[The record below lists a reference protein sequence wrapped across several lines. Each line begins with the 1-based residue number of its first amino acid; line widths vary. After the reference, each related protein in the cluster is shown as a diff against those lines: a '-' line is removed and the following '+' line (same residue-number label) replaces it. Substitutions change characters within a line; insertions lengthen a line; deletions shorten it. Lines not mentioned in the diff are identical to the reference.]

1 MKVPIKALG
10 WATRFFW
17 AIALAF
23 AVTCA
28 YSASLIRVN
37 IGEPA
42 TSLTEESLTIS
53 LPVNFDNKGFYTIT
67 DFNFTTLIMDVREY
81 CISKATT
88 VQAEIPSKNQMTI
101 LHNISLNIFETLN
114 NTNYLLNDSE
124 LTLWS
129 SIRVTYANVIP
140 FAFASNTSIP
150 WGAPLSNLTIGA
162 PQYEIY
168 NTTHLKLTV
177 PVYFENHSPYFG
189 INGSLRIELLD
200 NMDQRLEEI
209 RLPLNVA
216 TNQQYDELIET
227 VMRMEAVYRVRQLK
241 FWFETSSFNYGP
253 VVKSYG

>member
-28 YSASLIRVN
+28 YSATLIRVN

-42 TSLTEESLTIS
+42 TSLAEENFIIC
-53 LPVNFDNKGFYTIT
+53 LPINFDNKGMYTIT
-67 DFNFTTLIMDVREY
+67 NFNFTTLIMDLSGD
-81 CISKATT
+81 CITKATT
-88 VQAEIPSKNQMTI
+88 VQDEIPPKKNMTI
-101 LHNISLNIFETLN
+101 LHNVSLNVVETLN
-114 NTNYLLNDSE
+114 NTDYLFNDSE
-124 LTLWS
+124 FTLWS

-140 FAFASNTSIP
+140 FAFEASTVIP

-162 PQYEIY
+162 PQYDIQ
-168 NTTHLKLTV
+168 NVTHLKV
-177 PVYFENHSPYFG
+177 SIPVSFENHSPYFG

-200 NMDQRLEEI
+200 NGEQRLGNN
-209 RLPLNVA
+209 RLPIDVA
-216 TNQQYDELIET
+216 SHQPFNELIEIII
-227 VMRMEAVYRVRQLK
+227 RMENVSRVRQLK